1 MTKQLRK
8 AFMRRSR
15 LNNIYNK
22 TRSPEN
28 WDNYKKQRN
37 FCVDLLRKT
46 KRSSFEKINIIDI
59 SDNKKFWNTIKPF
72 FSNNGL
78 NSNKLMLL
86 ENDKL
91 ISEEPL
97 LARTMNEYFTNI
109 TKNLILKPSPRFSDL
124 KYINFYQNHIS
135 IIKIMS
141 QSNSEFEPFHF
152 QRISSNELKKEILN
166 LNNKKATREGD
177 IPVNLLKE
185 SIETYLPVL
194 TEIINSSFEQ
204 NKFPNKLKLA
214 DIIPT
219 LKKKDLLNKEII
231 DQ

>member
-1 MTKQLRK
+1 
-8 AFMRRSR
+8 
-15 LNNIYNK
+15 
-22 TRSPEN
+22 
-28 WDNYKKQRN
+28 
-37 FCVDLLRKT
+37 
-46 KRSSFEKINIIDI
+46 
-59 SDNKKFWNTIKPF
+59 
-72 FSNNGL
+72 
-78 NSNKLMLL
+78 MLI

-141 QSNSEFEPFHF
+141 QSNSEFESFHF
-152 QRISSNELKKEILN
+152 QRLASNKIKKEILN

-177 IPVNLLKE
+177 IPVNLLNG
-185 SIETYLPVL
+185 SIGTYLLVL

-204 NKFPNKLKLA
+204 NEFPNELKLA
-214 DIIPT
+214 DIIPIF
-219 LKKKDLLNKEII
+219 KKKDPLNKENYRPVSILSHMSKVFERLINKQI
-231 DQ
+231 DSFI